1 MLLVK
6 MREKMKGKY
15 KIVKD
20 GYWFVIDPRGQ
31 RYGWKTWL
39 GAICFVQYCRGW
51 EAGRI
56 FEREIA

>member
-1 MLLVK
+1 
-6 MREKMKGKY
+6 MKGKY

-20 GYWFVIDPRGQ
+20 GYWFVIDPSGQ

-51 EAGRI
+51 EAGRN